1 MTNLI
6 ISVTSTSSASPRKFI
21 IPKLT
26 KSGGGP
32 VATAAGDN
40 AKSVLI
46 KNQKETSTAVSKP
59 EKDVAENSHSTTNGP
74 SSTTPGKSKSKCRKK
89 ITFAGNSDL
98 FALRLKIYGF
108 GQKKAEFFFI

>member
-1 MTNLI
+1 MTILI

-74 SSTTPGKSKSKCRKK
+74 SSTTPGNSKSKCRKK
-89 ITFAGNSDL
+89 FTFAGNSDL

-108 GQKKAEFFFI
+108 F